1 MSRFDEMSEG
11 IQKGFDAIDDFLFD
25 VWEGTKDFFLEFA
38 FPMVCIGAIVL
49 GIVLFFG
56 GVRLS

>member
-1 MSRFDEMSEG
+1 MSEG